1 MTTPTGNRAAGR
13 IAHVSDT
20 ARWVAVYRAMESERP
35 DALFRDPYAARL
47 AGVEGQ
53 AIVDHMPRGRQMAWA
68 MIVRT
73 QVFDEV
79 ILDKVRHG
87 GVDLV
92 LNLAAG
98 LDARPWRLD
107 LPATL
112 RWVDVD
118 FPDMIAYKTAALAGE
133 TPRCRYE
140 TVATDLA
147 DATTRRDALARATA
161 GAARILV
168 VAEGLLIY
176 LGEAEVASLARDL
189 AAMPAA
195 RWWLIDLASPRL
207 LTWMNRSWSRQMMA
221 GSATR
226 FQFAPASGTAFFEPF
241 GWTEERFYGAGD
253 EAKRL
258 KRTMRGMWFWNL
270 VAKLYP
276 KRVREQFRRFSG
288 YVVLA
293 RAPVA
298 TADPSGSTPA
308 GPRG

>member
-1 MTTPTGNRAAGR
+1 MTTPATKGTAGR

-35 DALFRDPYAARL
+35 DAHFRDPYAARL
-47 AGVEGQ
+47 AGLEGQ
-53 AIVDHMPRGRQMAWA
+53 AIVDQMPRGRQMAWA

-79 ILDKVRHG
+79 ILDKVRNG

-118 FPDMIAYKTAALAGE
+118 FPDMIAYKTSALAGE

-140 TVATDLA
+140 AVAADLA
-147 DATTRRDALARATA
+147 DEATRPGVLARATA
-161 GAARILV
+161 GATRVLV

-176 LGEAEVASLARDL
+176 LSEGEVASLARDL
-189 AAMPAA
+189 AGVPAA
-195 RWWLIDLASPRL
+195 CWWLIDLASPRL
-207 LTWMNRSWSRQMMA
+207 LTWMNRSWSKKIMA

-226 FQFAPASGTAFFEPF
+226 FQFAPASGTAFFEPC
-241 GWTEERFYGAGD
+241 GWTEERFYSSGD

-270 VAKLYP
+270 VANLYP

-293 RAPVA
+293 RA
-298 TADPSGSTPA
+298 
-308 GPRG
+308 

>member
-1 MTTPTGNRAAGR
+1 MTPAGAKDATGR
-13 IAHVSDT
+13 ISHVSDT
-20 ARWVAVYRAMESERP
+20 ARWVAVYRAMESARP

-47 AGVEGQ
+47 AGPEGD
-53 AIVDHMPRGRQMAWA
+53 AIVDRMPRGRQMAWA

-79 ILDKVRHG
+79 ILDKVRNG

-118 FPDMIAYKTAALAGE
+118 FPAMIAYKTNALAGE

-140 TVATDLA
+140 AVPADLTDAAT
-147 DATTRRDALARATA
+147 RSGVLARATA
-161 GAARILV
+161 GATRVLV

-176 LGEAEVASLARDL
+176 LSEGEVASLARDL
-189 AAMPAA
+189 AGVPAV
-195 RWWLIDLASPRL
+195 RWWLIDLARPRL
-207 LTWMNRSWSRQMMA
+207 LVWMNRSWSKRIMA

-226 FQFAPASGTAFFEPF
+226 FQFAPAAGTAFFGPF
-241 GWTEERFYGAGD
+241 GWKEERFYSAGD

-258 KRTMRGMWFWNL
+258 KRTMRGMWFWSL

-288 YVVLA
+288 YVVLT
-293 RAPVA
+293 RA
-298 TADPSGSTPA
+298 
-308 GPRG
+308 

>member
-1 MTTPTGNRAAGR
+1 MTTPSTKGAAGR
-13 IAHVSDT
+13 ISHVSDT

-35 DALFRDPYAARL
+35 DAHFRDPYAARL
-47 AGVEGQ
+47 AGPEGE
-53 AIVDHMPRGRQMAWA
+53 AIVDQMPRGRQMAWA

-79 ILDKVRHG
+79 ILDKVRTG

-140 TVATDLA
+140 AVATDLA
-147 DATTRRDALARATA
+147 DAAARPAVLARATA
-161 GAARILV
+161 GATRILV

-176 LGEAEVASLARDL
+176 LSEADVASLARDL
-189 AAMPAA
+189 AAIPAA

-207 LTWMNRSWSRQMMA
+207 LTWMNRSWSKQIAA

-226 FQFAPASGTAFFEPF
+226 FQFAPAAGTAFFEPL
-241 GWTEERFYGAGD
+241 GWKEERFHGAGD

-258 KRTMRGMWFWNL
+258 RRTMRGMWFWNL
-270 VAKLYP
+270 VAMLYP
-276 KRVREQFRRFSG
+276 RRVREQFRRFSG
-288 YVVLA
+288 YVVMA
-293 RAPVA
+293 R
-298 TADPSGSTPA
+298 S
-308 GPRG
+308 